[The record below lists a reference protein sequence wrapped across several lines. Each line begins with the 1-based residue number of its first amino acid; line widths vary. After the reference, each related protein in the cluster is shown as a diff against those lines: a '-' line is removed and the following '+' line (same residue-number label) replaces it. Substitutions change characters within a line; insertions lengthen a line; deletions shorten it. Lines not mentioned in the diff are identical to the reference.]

1 MKKRRVVITGLG
13 AISPAGL
20 NLNDFWATVA
30 AGRSSARPI
39 ESYPVKSFPVKIA
52 CEIKGFEARNFL
64 PASQRKA
71 LKVMARDI
79 QLAVAAS
86 KCAVDDSGIDTTAID
101 RTRMG
106 ITIGAALINNEL
118 NELGIC
124 IRHSDEANG
133 VFSMKKF
140 GTDGMGSLFPLW
152 LLKYLPNMPACH
164 ISIIYDLQGP
174 NNSITTACSSGL
186 EAIGEAARIIERD
199 ASDRMLTGGTD
210 SKTNPIA
217 LSRFYLMKA
226 LSLRNT
232 PPEEA
237 YVPFDARRDGFVAG
251 EGAAV
256 MILENLDHAV
266 ERKAKIY
273 GEIAGF
279 GSSTSF
285 NYDHKDCED
294 FRGMTLAMKRAL
306 DDAGCEAAS
315 IDYIEAHGSGTK
327 TGDKLEAAAIKEVF
341 GAHASRVPVT
351 TSKPA
356 TGYLSAAS
364 GPFGVIEACL
374 AIKAGEIPPIA
385 GFKEKDPECGINCVS
400 DKPRKASIKNV
411 LVNAFGLGGQ
421 NASLIVRRFE

>member
-20 NLNDFWATVA
+20 SLDDFWFA
-30 AGRSSARPI
+30 AREGRPSARPI

-52 CEIKGFEARNFL
+52 CEIKGFEARNFV

-86 KCAVDDSGIDTTAID
+86 KCAVDDSGLDVASID
-101 RTRMG
+101 RSRMG
-106 ITIGAALINNEL
+106 VTIGAALINNEL

-124 IRHSDEANG
+124 IRNSNEASG
-133 VFSMKKF
+133 AFSMKKF

-174 NNSITTACSSGL
+174 NNSITTACASGL
-186 EAIGEAARIIERD
+186 EAVGEASRIIERD
-199 ASDRMLTGGTD
+199 SSDRMLSGGTD

-217 LSRFYLMKA
+217 LSRFYLMNA
-226 LSLRNT
+226 LSLRNV

-237 YVPFDARRDGFVAG
+237 YVPFDGRRDGFVAG
-251 EGAAV
+251 EGAAIV
-256 MILENLDHAV
+256 ILENLDHAL

-285 NYDHKDCED
+285 NYDHKDCKD
-294 FRGMTLAMKRAL
+294 SRGMALAMKRAL
-306 DDAGCEAAS
+306 DDADCEAAS
-315 IDYIEAHGSGTK
+315 IDYIEAHGAGTK
-327 TGDKLEAAAIKEVF
+327 AGDKLEAAAIKEVF
-341 GAHASRVPVT
+341 GAQAGRVPVT
-351 TSKPA
+351 TFKPV

-364 GPFGVIEACL
+364 GPFGVVEACL

-385 GFKEKDPECGINCVS
+385 GFKERDPDCDLNCVS
-400 DKPRKASIKNV
+400 GKAQKAAIKNV